1 MVVGRDSL
9 PQDSTARDTLEIPV
23 TDSTVTGDP
32 VASDDSVAV
41 GDSIPAGDAAPADTL
56 DAAVADTLDAA
67 VADTLDA
74 AVADTVEAGP
84 TDPPFPQQDDI
95 FGQLLGEPGYQTI
108 RYQGRGVQL
117 DVDRQRVQLN
127 REAQVTY
134 EQSTIDADTITYEAG
149 LQFVRGCGNVS
160 LEGQGENVISDE
172 CLNYDVSSTKGTVL
186 DARTSF
192 AQMGADWFILGDM
205 TLRGSGTAFVETGNF
220 TSCEADEPHY
230 YFRAGQIKVVSD
242 DIVVAWPVT
251 LYIQNVPVAWLPFF
265 AQDIRE
271 ERRSGFLPPRFG
283 FNDVVASSSNA
294 RRSITDFGYYVAL
307 NDFMDAQATA
317 DWFSGRFTRLNGAL
331 RYRSIKKFFRGNL
344 LASYS
349 FGNEKTLQ
357 FQMRH
362 RHELTPVTDIRVNAN
377 FISNTT
383 VFERQTFDPTIQTQR
398 IASDVGVQHRFPF
411 ASVNLSGSRRQ
422 DLGAQRGKTDLTLPK
437 LQMTFSPLTLF
448 RAPRNRSG
456 PFNNIVVNGAFSA
469 SRLDRTQ
476 EERDGKRTER
486 ASANSAIRIGSFGIS
501 GNTNFN
507 RTTDLPFQP
516 MPGMDTEDSEASGM
530 PASVSKLD
538 YSAQADYQIDL
549 IGSTTLRPTL
559 SVDASRFQ
567 SGDTDG
573 EFITA
578 PTRLRF
584 GAAVSTD
591 LYGFLPGVGPFE
603 RIRHK
608 VSPRFHYDYS
618 PAVEASDSLLAIP
631 GFPVSNSKQENRLR
645 LTLNQTFEAK
655 LREEVELDP
664 EATALLEGRSLEADS
679 TGQEAGAAAPEA
691 DSLAALG
698 DPAGVQAPEGDAAE
712 GDPFAAERGL
722 TELGQETAP
731 GTEGDTGDPDAPRR
745 AQPRRNVVLLGINS
759 SPLTFDWSRED
770 ESPLTTDRWSHRV
783 NSDLLR
789 GLSLNMSLDLFEGS
803 GQERMFAPIL
813 SSLTGSFTFSS
824 ASGLGGL
831 LGLGGGGGGGGGADP
846 RTRLRNAADSRYRLQ
861 SFDENPDPAD
871 PGLRAG
877 GPWTLALT
885 YSLQRGREEQ
895 SSQDRQSL
903 NAVLSL
909 NPTPNWRLAWRTTYN
924 LTQKEF
930 GEHLITLDRAL
941 HRWMATFMFARSP
954 NGNFI
959 FQMSVSLRDAP
970 DLKFDY
976 DQQTQDGQGGFGS
989 GIGSGMGPGRF

>member
-1 MVVGRDSL
+1 MVAGRDSL

-67 VADTLDA
+67 VADT
-74 AVADTVEAGP
+74 VEAGP

-108 RYQGRGVQL
+108 RYQGRGVEL

-160 LEGQGENVISDE
+160 LEGQGENVISDD

-192 AQMGADWFILGDM
+192 AQMGADWFIRGDKM
-205 TLRGSGTAFVETGNF
+205 TLRGSGTGFVETGNF

-251 LYIQNVPVAWLPFF
+251 LYIQNVPIAWLPFF

-476 EERDGKRTER
+476 EEKDGKRTER

-591 LYGFLPGVGPFE
+591 IYGFLPGVGPFE

-679 TGQEAGAAAPEA
+679 TGQEAGAAAPA

-698 DPAGVQAPEGDAAE
+698 DSAGVQAPEGDAAE

-722 TELGQETAP
+722 TEPGQETAP

-989 GIGSGMGPGRF
+989 GIGSGIGPGRF

>member
-9 PQDSTARDTLEIPV
+9 PQDSVPRDSAARDTLDVPV
-23 TDSTVTGDP
+23 PDSTAAGDP
-32 VASDDSVAV
+32 TAAGDSAAVDDSVAV
-41 GDSIPAGDAAPADTL
+41 GDPVAVGDSSAVDAALADST
-56 DAAVADTLDAA
+56 VADTLDAA
-67 VADTLDA
+67 
-74 AVADTVEAGP
+74 P
-84 TDPPFPQQDDI
+84 SDPPFPQQDDI
-95 FGQLLGEPGYQTI
+95 FGQLLGEPGYQVI
-108 RYQGRGVQL
+108 RYQGRGVEL

-127 REAQVTY
+127 REAQVMY

-149 LQFVRGCGNVS
+149 LQFVRGCGNIS
-160 LEGQGENVISDE
+160 LAGEGENVISDE
-172 CLNYDVSSTKGTVL
+172 CLNYDVSATKGTVV

-192 AQMGADWFILGDM
+192 AQQGADWFIRGLM
-205 TLRGSGTAFVETGNF
+205 TMRGSGTAFVETGNF
-220 TSCEADEPHY
+220 TSCDLDEPHY

-294 RRSITDFGYYVAL
+294 RRSITDFGYYFAG

-317 DWFSGRFTRLNGAL
+317 DWFSGRFTRLNGAF
-331 RYRSIKKFFRGNL
+331 RYRSIKKFFRGNV

-362 RHELTPVTDIRVNAN
+362 NHELTPVTDVRVNAN
-377 FISNTT
+377 FISNTS
-383 VFERQTFDPTIQTQR
+383 VFERQTFDPTVQTQR

-411 ASVNLSGSRRQ
+411 ASVNVSGSRRQ
-422 DLGAQRGKTDLTLPK
+422 DLGAQKGRTDLTLPK

-448 RAPRNRSG
+448 RAPGNRSG

-476 EERDGKRTER
+476 EENDGRRTEV
-486 ASANSAIRIGSFGIS
+486 ASANSAIRIGSFGVS
-501 GNTNFN
+501 GRTNFN
-507 RTTDLPFQP
+507 RNTVLPFQP
-516 MPGMDTEDSEASGM
+516 PPDADAEEPETSG
-530 PASVSKLD
+530 SVSKLD
-538 YSAQADYQIDL
+538 YGAQAEYQIDL
-549 IGSTTLRPTL
+549 VGSTTLRPTL

-567 SGDTDG
+567 SDDTNG

-591 LYGFLPGVGPFE
+591 IYGFFPGVGPFE

-618 PAVEASDSLLAIP
+618 PAVQASDSLLAIP

-664 EATALLEGRSLEADS
+664 EAEALLEGRSLEADS
-679 TGQEAGAAAPEA
+679 TDLELGAETPEA
-691 DSLAALG
+691 DSLAAAG
-698 DPAGVQAPEGDAAE
+698 DSAGVPAPEMESAEEDPAEAA
-712 GDPFAAERGL
+712 RGL
-722 TELGQETAP
+722 AAAPQEAP
-731 GTEGDTGDPDAPRR
+731 AGIGPDSGDPDAPRR

-759 SPLTFDWSRED
+759 SPLTFDWSREN
-770 ESPLTTDRWSHRV
+770 ESPLTTDRWSHRI

-789 GLSLNMSLDLFEGS
+789 GLSLNMSLDLFDGTGED
-803 GQERMFAPIL
+803 RTFAPIL

-831 LGLGGGGGGGGGADP
+831 LGLGGGGGGGGADP
-846 RTRLRNAADSRYRLQ
+846 QNRLRNAADSRYRLQ

-885 YSLQRGREEQ
+885 YSLQRGRAEQ
-895 SSQDRQSL
+895 SAQDRQSL

-909 NPTPNWRLAWRTTYN
+909 NPSPNWRLAWRTTYN
-924 LTQKEF
+924 LTNKEF

-941 HRWMATFMFARSP
+941 HRWVATFMFARSP

-959 FQMSVSLRDAP
+959 FQMSVSLMDAP

-976 DQQTQDGQGGFGS
+976 DQQTQDGGGGFG
-989 GIGSGMGPGRF
+989 GGGLGPRRF

>member
-1 MVVGRDSL
+1 MVAGRDSL
-9 PQDSTARDTLEIPV
+9 PQDSLPPDSAARDTLDIPG
-23 TDSTVTGDP
+23 TDSTVIGDS
-32 VASDDSVAV
+32 VAAADSVAV
-41 GDSIPAGDAAPADTL
+41 GDSIPAGDPALADTL
-56 DAAVADTLDAA
+56 DAVA
-67 VADTLDA
+67 ADTLDA
-74 AVADTVEAGP
+74 AVADTVDAGP
-84 TDPPFPQQDDI
+84 PDPPFPQQDDI
-95 FGQLLGEPGYQTI
+95 FGQLLGEPGYQAI
-108 RYQGRGVQL
+108 RYQGRGVEL

-134 EQSTIDADTITYEAG
+134 EQSIIDADTITYEAG
-149 LQFVRGCGNVS
+149 LQFVRGCGNIS

-192 AQMGADWFILGDM
+192 AQQGADWFILGDM

-271 ERRSGFLPPRFG
+271 DRRSGFLPPRFG

-294 RRSITDFGYYVAL
+294 RRSITDFGYYFAL

-317 DWFSGRFTRLNGAL
+317 DWFSGRFTRLNGAV

-486 ASANSAIRIGSFGIS
+486 ATANSAIRIGSFGIS

-507 RTTDLPFQP
+507 RTIDLPFQP
-516 MPGMDTEDSEASGM
+516 MPGMDTEDTETSEM
-530 PASVSKLD
+530 PESVSKLD
-538 YSAQADYQIDL
+538 YSAQAEYQIDL

-664 EATALLEGRSLEADS
+664 EGAALLEGRSLEADS
-679 TGQEAGAAAPEA
+679 LSQEPTASGA
-691 DSLAALG
+691 DSLAAAG
-698 DPAGVQAPEGDAAE
+698 DSAGVQALEGEPAA
-712 GDPFAAERGL
+712 GDPPGEARGL
-722 TELGQETAP
+722 AEVGQETAP
-731 GTEGDTGDPDAPRR
+731 GTEGDRDDPDAPRR

-759 SPLTFDWSRED
+759 SPLTFDWSREN

-789 GLSLNMSLDLFEGS
+789 GLSLNMSLDLFEGT
-803 GQERMFAPIL
+803 GEERTFAPIL
-813 SSLTGSFTFSS
+813 SNLTGSFTFSS

-831 LGLGGGGGGGGGADP
+831 LGLGGGGGGAGGADP

-989 GIGSGMGPGRF
+989 GVGRGIGSGRF

>member
-1 MVVGRDSL
+1 MVAGRDSL

-56 DAAVADTLDAA
+56 DAAP
-67 VADTLDA
+67 ADTLDA
-74 AVADTVEAGP
+74 AVADTVDAGP

-149 LQFVRGCGNVS
+149 LQFVRGCGNIS

-192 AQMGADWFILGDM
+192 AQQGADWFILGDM

-271 ERRSGFLPPRFG
+271 DRRSGFLPPRFG

-294 RRSITDFGYYVAL
+294 RRSITDFGYYFAL

-317 DWFSGRFTRLNGAL
+317 DWFSGRFTRLNGAV
-331 RYRSIKKFFRGNL
+331 RYRSIKKFFRGNV

-456 PFNNIVVNGAFSA
+456 PFNNMVVNGAFSA

-476 EERDGKRTER
+476 EEKDGKRTEI
-486 ASANSAIRIGSFGIS
+486 ASANSALRIGSFGVS
-501 GNTNFN
+501 GRTNFN
-507 RTTDLPFQP
+507 RATVLPFQP
-516 MPGMDTEDSEASGM
+516 MPGADTTMSAASG
-530 PASVSKLD
+530 SVSKLD
-538 YSAQADYQIDL
+538 YGAQADYQIDL
-549 IGSTTLRPTL
+549 VGSTTLRPTL

-567 SGDTDG
+567 SDDTGG

-679 TGQEAGAAAPEA
+679 TGQETDAAAPEA
-691 DSLAALG
+691 DSLAVLG
-698 DPAGVQAPEGDAAE
+698 DSAGVQAPEEGDAAE
-712 GDPFAAERGL
+712 GDPLAAERGL
-722 TELGQETAP
+722 AESGQQTAP
-731 GTEGDTGDPDAPRR
+731 GTEGDTGDPNAPRR

-789 GLSLNMSLDLFEGS
+789 GLSLNMSLDLFEGT

-846 RTRLRNAADSRYRLQ
+846 RNRLRNAADSRYRLQ
-861 SFDENPDPAD
+861 SFDENPDPVD

-989 GIGSGMGPGRF
+989 GIGGGIGPGRF

>member
-1 MVVGRDSL
+1 MVAGRDTL
-9 PQDSTARDTLEIPV
+9 PRDAVSRDSTARDTLELPGA
-23 TDSTVTGDP
+23 DSAAAGD
-32 VASDDSVAV
+32 AATAGDSAAV
-41 GDSIPAGDAAPADTL
+41 GDSAAAVGDPAAAVDSSAAAAGPALPDSAAADTL
-56 DAAVADTLDAA
+56 DA
-67 VADTLDA
+67 
-74 AVADTVEAGP
+74 GP
-84 TDPPFPQQDDI
+84 DDPPFPQQDDI
-95 FGQLLGEPGYQTI
+95 FGQLLGEPGYQAI
-108 RYQGRGVQL
+108 RYQGRGVEL

-127 REAQVTY
+127 REAQVMY

-149 LQFVRGCGNVS
+149 LQFVRGCGNIS
-160 LEGQGENVISDE
+160 LTGEGENVISDE
-172 CLNYDVSSTKGTVL
+172 CLNYDVSATKGTVV

-192 AQMGADWFILGDM
+192 AQQGADWFIRGLM
-205 TLRGSGTAFVETGNF
+205 TMRGSGTAFVETGNF
-220 TSCEADEPHY
+220 TSCDLDEPHY
-230 YFRAGQIKVVSD
+230 YFRAGQIKVVSN

-294 RRSITDFGYYVAL
+294 RRSITDFGYYFAF

-317 DWFSGRFTRLNGAL
+317 DWFSGRFTRLNGAV
-331 RYRSIKKFFRGNL
+331 RYRSIKKFFRGNVI
-344 LASYS
+344 ASYS

-362 RHELTPVTDIRVNAN
+362 NHELTPVTDIRVNAN

-383 VFERQTFDPTIQTQR
+383 VFERQTFDPTVQTQR

-411 ASVNLSGSRRQ
+411 ASVNVSGSRRQ
-422 DLGAQRGKTDLTLPK
+422 DLGAQKGRTDLTLPK

-476 EERDGKRTER
+476 EESDGKRTEV
-486 ASANSAIRIGSFGIS
+486 ASANSAVRIGSFGVS
-501 GNTNFN
+501 GRTSFN
-507 RTTDLPFQP
+507 RNSVLPFQP
-516 MPGMDTEDSEASGM
+516 VSGADTTAAAASG
-530 PASVSKLD
+530 SVSKLD
-538 YSAQADYQIDL
+538 YGAQAEYQIDL

-567 SGDTDG
+567 SDDTNG
-573 EFITA
+573 ELIAA
-578 PTRLRF
+578 PARLRI

-591 LYGFLPGVGPFE
+591 IYGFFPGVGPFE

-631 GFPVSNSKQENRLR
+631 GFPVSNSKEENRLR

-664 EATALLEGRSLEADS
+664 EAEALLEGRSLEADS
-679 TGQEAGAAAPEA
+679 TGREAAAATPGA
-691 DSLAALG
+691 DSLAAAGDSAEVLAPEV
-698 DPAGVQAPEGDAAE
+698 DPAAEDPAAE
-712 GDPFAAERGL
+712 DPGEAARGL
-722 TELGQETAP
+722 TDAGREAP
-731 GTEGDTGDPDAPRR
+731 GAGGDTGDPDAPRR

-759 SPLTFDWSRED
+759 SPLTFDWSREN
-770 ESPLTTDRWSHRV
+770 ESPLTTDRWSHRI

-789 GLSLNMSLDLFEGS
+789 GLSLNMSLDLFEGT
-803 GQERMFAPIL
+803 GEERVFAPIL

-831 LGLGGGGGGGGGADP
+831 LGLGGGGGGGGADP
-846 RTRLRNAADSRYRLQ
+846 QSRLRNAADSRYRLQ
-861 SFDENPDPAD
+861 SFDENPDPGD

-885 YSLQRGREEQ
+885 YSLQRGREDQ

-909 NPTPNWRLAWRTTYN
+909 NPSPNWRLAWRTTYN
-924 LTQKEF
+924 LTNKEF

-941 HRWMATFMFARSP
+941 HRWIATFMFARSP

-959 FQMSVSLRDAP
+959 FQMSVSLMDAP

-976 DQQTQDGQGGFGS
+976 DQQSQDGQGGFGA
-989 GIGSGMGPGRF
+989 GGLGGRRF